1 VQLPINGQDLLLHL
15 ENNIQNFRD
24 KEVVEII
31 QLAKK
36 GKYLSNIPFD
46 HLVFNII
53 TLRKFS
59 EDTLIE
65 LLDDFRGALRMFDIG
80 SFYDLDA
87 MPKLKLLLKLKD

>member
-1 VQLPINGQDLLLHL
+1 VLHFNGQDLLLHL

-31 QLAKK
+31 QIAKE

-46 HLVFNII
+46 HFVFNII

-65 LLDDFRGALRMFDIG
+65 LLDDFKGALRMFDLG
-80 SFYDLDA
+80 NFYDLDT
-87 MPKLKLLLKLKD
+87 MPRLKLLLKLKD